1 MTTDTGQLSYHI
13 SYLFL
18 FFLKI
23 RLPSEILQCFP
34 DFKIYHL
41 LYIIMIFY
49 FKAKDKETPQFFL
62 CCQEK
67 QLTLLINHRLIETAR
82 LFFFRAVQRK
92 KSEVHTFIEM
102 CSDYCRCNFCSQKQF
117 SVGCSFEYD
126 CRRTL
131 CYETVECGGARTCE
145 LKQRAW
151 ERQRRLL

>member
-67 QLTLLINHRLIETAR
+67 QLTLLINHQLIETAR

-92 KSEVHTFIEM
+92 
-102 CSDYCRCNFCSQKQF
+102 NQK
-117 SVGCSFEYD
+117 YI
-126 CRRTL
+126 
-131 CYETVECGGARTCE
+131 
-145 LKQRAW
+145 
-151 ERQRRLL
+151 RL